1 VGRRKKEI
9 DPEKVRKLATAGLTV
24 EEIAALLDCGKRTL
38 ETRFCAAIKEGRLRK
53 NACLKRKQFQVAM
66 HGSVPM
72 LIWLGK
78 NDLGQADTP
87 PPQSQS
93 GPITV
98 VINGAESDDDP
109 GESQAAGAD
118 PRAES

>member
-38 ETRFCAAIKEGRLRK
+38 ETRFRAAIQEGRLRK

-78 NDLGQADTP
+78 NDLGQTE
-87 PPQSQS
+87 
-93 GPITV
+93 TV
-98 VINGAESDDDP
+98 TVQHDERPKRIDVPGSDDRGKDEASP
-109 GESQAAGAD
+109 
-118 PRAES
+118 